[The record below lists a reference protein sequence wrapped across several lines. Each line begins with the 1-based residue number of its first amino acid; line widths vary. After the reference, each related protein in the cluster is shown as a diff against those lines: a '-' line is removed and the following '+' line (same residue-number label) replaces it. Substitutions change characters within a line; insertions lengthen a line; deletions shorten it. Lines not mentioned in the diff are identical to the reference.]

1 MSKDNNDTVAVSIDV
16 SSYASQQMGGTI
28 PQRVLDNYKE
38 TGNIMDV
45 VIAVLHAEDSWES
58 DWDHDDLN
66 PEQVTIVDEEE

>member
-45 VIAVLHAEDSWES
+45 VIAVLHA
-58 DWDHDDLN
+58 
-66 PEQVTIVDEEE
+66 